1 MDERTIII
9 NKKLAIVKR
18 IEMFFLIIST
28 IGFIAIP
35 VGFFALESEKVLIFG
50 IITFLGAL
58 IASSIVGYF
67 GKQITRSIVKS
78 APLEEYTH
86 EKLNSLLDEFDQIR
100 EVLKD
105 ANFTPIS
112 GIQTFISKYEYG
124 GDYPEN
130 MKDHGLIL
138 VDEPKQNIAIFTEAT
153 GFNIIPV
160 NNINNVDYQT
170 KTIEKEK
177 SKEDIKAQIK
187 ADAPV
192 NVAGALFGAVTGHG
206 FRKVAAK
213 YNYINFYSVRLEL
226 KNPQEFSGILQNEKL
241 NFFIPTSRILFANVL
256 PHDNDE
262 ALENAGRVSAFIKH
276 YTAN

>member
-1 MDERTIII
+1 MDERK
-9 NKKLAIVKR
+9 NKRLAIVKA
-18 IEMFFLIIST
+18 IELVFTIISG
-28 IGFIAIP
+28 IGFIAIFCG
-35 VGFFALESEKVLIFG
+35 VFVLESEIVPIVGVALFI
-50 IITFLGAL
+50 GAL
-58 IASSIVGYF
+58 IVSYILERIA
-67 GKQITRSIVKS
+67 KRLTRNIVKT
-78 APLEEYTH
+78 AALEEYTR
-86 EKLNSLLDEFDQIR
+86 EKLDNLLDEFDQIR

-130 MKDHGLIL
+130 MKDRGLIL
-138 VDEPKQNIAIFTEAT
+138 IDEPKQNIAIFTEAT

-192 NVAGALFGAVTGHG
+192 NVAGALLGAVTGHG

-226 KNPQEFSGILQNEKL
+226 KKPQVFSGILQNEKL

-262 ALENAGRVSAFIKH
+262 ALENASRVSAFIKH
-276 YTAN
+276 YAAY